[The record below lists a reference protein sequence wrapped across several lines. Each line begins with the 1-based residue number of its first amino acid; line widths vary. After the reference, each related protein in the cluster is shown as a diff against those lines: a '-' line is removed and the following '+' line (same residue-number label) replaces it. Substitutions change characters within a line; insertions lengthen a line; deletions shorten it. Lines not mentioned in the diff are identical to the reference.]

1 MENIEHVVRRPANR
15 LHETPLLLQHGAFHG
30 AWCWEQWLDYFSSL
44 GYEVHAISL
53 PGHGNSPLN
62 KWHIN
67 LYTLGNYVDT
77 LASEIGKISPT
88 PVVIGHSMGGA
99 ILQKYLE
106 NHQLPGAV
114 LLASVPAT
122 GIFSMLLRLLRRHP
136 IPTLKGFLTLKL
148 YHFVATPELAHDLFL
163 SPDTI
168 VDVASLHEQLVNES
182 LTAGVRTIIPFAR
195 LNRAKTP
202 VLVIAAE
209 RDAFFSIAEEKA
221 IAQRYE
227 AEFVVFDGQ
236 AHNLV
241 AEPAWQQVADTI
253 DDWIASKLRHMS

>member
-1 MENIEHVVRRPANR
+1 MENIEHIIRRPASR
-15 LHETPLLLQHGAFHG
+15 IHKTPVLLQHGSWHG

-77 LASEIGKISPT
+77 LASETAKISPT

-114 LLASVPAT
+114 LLASTPAK
-122 GIFSMLLRLLRRHP
+122 GILPMFLRLLQRHP
-136 IPTLKGFLTLKL
+136 IPTLKGLLTLNL
-148 YHFVATPELAHDLFL
+148 FHWVATPELAQDLFL
-163 SPDTI
+163 SPDTA
-168 VDVASLHEQLVNES
+168 VDVARLHEQLVNES
-182 LTAGVRTIIPFAR
+182 LTAGIRTIIPFAR
-195 LNRAKTP
+195 LNKAKTP
-202 VLVIAAE
+202 VLVIAGE
-209 RDAFFSIAEEKA
+209 RDVFFSVAEERA
-221 IAQRYE
+221 TAARYR
-227 AEFVVFDGQ
+227 AEFAVFDEQ
-236 AHNLV
+236 AHSLM

-253 DDWIASKLRHMS
+253 DDWITNKLGLP